1 MMKTN
6 KKNNDHTNSYHFF
19 YTKVLLKKKSLC
31 ATLINYSANT
41 DTVKYIYFLISLAE
55 EAVKEY
61 GIFLTFL

>member
-1 MMKTN
+1 MNIQIHITF
-6 KKNNDHTNSYHFF
+6 SILRY
-19 YTKVLLKKKSLC
+19 YYKKKSLC

-41 DTVKYIYFLISLAE
+41 DTVKYIFFLISLAE